1 MRRALTLSSVAIQA
15 CDTTAPATSS
25 VNTAFAARGYSD
37 VLASSRNPGPRR
49 RHPDRLRGPLP
60 KTQTCPD
67 GSAIDTTATCPPP
80 PPPVPIELGERGQ
93 WADRT
98 NGRAAPLWVG
108 QTQGSAKL
116 LTGRRALLVRADLR
130 AKSVKCLFARQQRR
144 RANARNGSK
153 RWSNFG
159 SSAAAPVRGRPSANP
174 APSES
179 LLLDDARASVT
190 RALWRSDVPSAN

>member
-1 MRRALTLSSVAIQA
+1 MSAALVAAREREYLTHHSSPSIERLMRLYPGSIEARLNAIVSRYSSMRHDRAR
-15 CDTTAPATSS
+15 TSS
-25 VNTAFAARGYSD
+25 VNTAFAARVYSD

-60 KTQTCPD
+60 KTQTCLD
-67 GSAIDTTATCPPP
+67 GSVIDTTATCPPP

-116 LTGRRALLVRADLR
+116 LTGTARAPRE
-130 AKSVKCLFARQQRR
+130 
-144 RANARNGSK
+144 G
-153 RWSNFG
+153 G
-159 SSAAAPVRGRPSANP
+159 SSCQISQMPVCATAASPG
-174 APSES
+174 
-179 LLLDDARASVT
+179 
-190 RALWRSDVPSAN
+190 